1 MAIVEFKKQLG
12 VELKK
17 YKLEDPYQP
26 SDKEDEIG
34 VVNIFELEET
44 KKLYRDAAVK
54 SHPDKDSSN
63 ISIFQDIVDSKK
75 NNNFNKFL
83 DSAKK
88 LKIEVK
94 EITYE
99 QIDKIEKEL
108 EKIEKEIDEM
118 QKSIE
123 WVWYFESKKNRQQII
138 DNLIKKIIYEQKKN

>member
-17 YKLEDPYQP
+17 HKLKDPYQP

-99 QIDKIEKEL
+99 QIDKIEEEL

-138 DNLIKKIIYEQKKN
+138 NNLIKKIIYEQKKN

>member
-1 MAIVEFKKQLG
+1 VAIVEFKKQLG

>member
-1 MAIVEFKKQLG
+1 MAVVEFKKQLG

-34 VVNIFELEET
+34 AVNIFELEET

-108 EKIEKEIDEM
+108 DKIEKEIDEM